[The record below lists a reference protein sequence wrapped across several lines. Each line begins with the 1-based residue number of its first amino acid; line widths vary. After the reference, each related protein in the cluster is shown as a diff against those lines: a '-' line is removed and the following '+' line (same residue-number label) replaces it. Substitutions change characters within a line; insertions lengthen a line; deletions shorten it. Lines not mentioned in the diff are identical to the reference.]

1 MGTKMFQLKR
11 IYEAP
16 ATEDGTRLL
25 VDGLWPRGLKRE
37 SLRLDDWLKDVAPSR
52 KLRRWFTHDPAKWP
66 EFRRRYFAELDG
78 KPETWQPI
86 IAAVRRGNVT
96 LLYSA
101 RDTER
106 NNALALKDYLEAK
119 LKEEK

>member
-1 MGTKMFQLKR
+1 MFRLKR
-11 IYEAP
+11 IYDART
-16 ATEDGTRLL
+16 AEDGTRFS

-37 SLRLDDWLKDVAPSR
+37 RLYLDAWLKEVAPSDE
-52 KLRRWFTHDPAKWP
+52 LRRWFAHDPARWG

-86 IAAVRRGNVT
+86 IAVARRGNVT

-101 RDTER
+101 RDTEH
-106 NNALALKDYLEAK
+106 NNAVALKEYLETK
-119 LKEEK
+119 LNEEK